1 MLRGERGREKGG
13 MNNDRVIKSGNWNWN
28 DHVGNFRGKVNEGLY
43 FCQWKMVL
51 FEEIV
56 YSRRSWIYLLSNQ
69 PVIQN

>member
-28 DHVGNFRGKVNEGLY
+28 DHVRNFRGKVNEGLY

-51 FEEIV
+51 WFI
-56 YSRRSWIYLLSNQ
+56 RGDRGFIYYQINR
-69 PVIQN
+69 